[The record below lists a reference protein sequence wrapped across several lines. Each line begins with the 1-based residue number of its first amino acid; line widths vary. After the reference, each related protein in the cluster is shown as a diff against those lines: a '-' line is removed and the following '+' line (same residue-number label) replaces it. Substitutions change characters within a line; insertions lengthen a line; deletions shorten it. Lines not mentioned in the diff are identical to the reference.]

1 MRILDV
7 EDDNEELWA
16 LLGGKGDIKPSK
28 EEESTVVYTDVD
40 KKMFSV
46 SDADG
51 TVAVKEVHLSKDSLV
66 SSDVFIIDTGDECF
80 VWIGNGSTPD
90 EKQQA
95 IIIAFRYLQQMD
107 RHDWTLVT
115 RVLEGQEA
123 RCKPFLEVF

>member
-1 MRILDV
+1 MTT
-7 EDDNEELWA
+7 
-16 LLGGKGDIKPSK
+16 LLGGKGDIKPSN
-28 EEESTVVYTDVD
+28 EDSTVVYTDAE

-51 TVAVKEVHLSKDSLV
+51 SVQVKEVPLSKESLQ
-66 SSDVFIIDTGDECF
+66 SSDVFIIDTGEQCF
-80 VWIGNGSTPD
+80 VWIGNESTPD

-115 RVLEGQEA
+115 RVEGQEA
-123 RCKPFLEVF
+123 RCKPFLGVF